1 VRVKVAEEVYG
12 ETATDEGTA
21 RAGALLVTATES
33 PAAGAGLERV
43 TAQEVVE
50 PAARLVASHCR
61 EEIIVAEIRATEVL
75 TNEPLR
81 VAVIVAF

>member
-1 VRVKVAEEVYG
+1 MG
-12 ETATDEGTA
+12 ETATDAGTA
-21 RAGALLVTATES
+21 RAGALLVTAIES
-33 PAAGAGLERV
+33 PDAGAGLERV

-61 EEIIVAEIRATEVL
+61 EEIITVAEISETEVL
-75 TNEPLR
+75 TDEPLR